1 MLQLIGTLG
10 YGLLDALVTG
20 QILSAVSPHGSM
32 TVVVGVI
39 VAAVIV
45 IFVCGVGMK
54 VFHIY
59 EKWVVI
65 LIPRGRSFE
74 MEVLRARNG
83 P

>member
-45 IFVCGVGMK
+45 IIVCGVGMK
-54 VFHIY
+54 VFHVY
-59 EKWVVI
+59 ERY
-65 LIPRGRSFE
+65 LFFLSRFPRALEWMF
-74 MEVLRARNG
+74 
-83 P
+83 